1 MPATS
6 EPAPGSVN
14 AIAARQPSSE
24 ASRGSQRCFC
34 SSVPERSSGRTGNI
48 VAPIGAAR
56 PAQPHESSSAIRL
69 EVTAATPPPP
79 YSAGIACDVSP
90 SAAAF
95 ASSSARAVLAL
106 VPLACDRPQLALGEL
121 VREVAQFALLGR
133 ELEADPVCDAYVHIL
148 TLRGRG
154 RPPSGSSRD
163 ERPRERMLNLR

>member
-1 MPATS
+1 MPETS

-34 SSVPERSSGRTGNI
+34 SSVPERSNGRTGNI

-69 EVTAATPPPP
+69 DVTAETPPPP

-90 SAAAF
+90 SAAALREQLR
-95 ASSSARAVLAL
+95 RAVLAL
-106 VPLACDRPQLALGEL
+106 VPLPGDRAQLPLGEL
-121 VREVAQFALLGR
+121 VREIA
-133 ELEADPVCDAYVHIL
+133 
-148 TLRGRG
+148 
-154 RPPSGSSRD
+154 SSRCSAPRAR
-163 ERPRERMLNLR
+163 RPIQLV

>member
-1 MPATS
+1 MPETS

-34 SSVPERSSGRTGNI
+34 SSVPERSNGRTGNI

-69 EVTAATPPPP
+69 DVTAETPPPP

-95 ASSSARAVLAL
+95 ASSSGGQSSRSSHSRAIGRSSRSANSCARSRSSRCSAESSK
-106 VPLACDRPQLALGEL
+106 PIL
-121 VREVAQFALLGR
+121 VRR
-133 ELEADPVCDAYVHIL
+133 
-148 TLRGRG
+148 
-154 RPPSGSSRD
+154 
-163 ERPRERMLNLR
+163 